1 MGKLQYINRRL
12 VFYTLICGIGSIIY
26 GWEVGMINIILSMR
40 ASFGAKFGLYEFVP
54 KKGFI
59 ETDDKNLREMV
70 ITPSFTVG
78 GLVGSILVLYIMDRI
93 GRSGSL
99 RVSAFIYLIGSIVQ
113 FVCNSIYTLC
123 IGRFIGGIASGVALV
138 ICSLYLAEIS
148 PKEIRG
154 TLGIVNP
161 LGLQVGMFLSSLF
174 DTLCLKLITKNMTAQ
189 WRTAMG
195 GLLIPSVI
203 FIVLVW
209 FLPETPR
216 YLLLKKREDKSL
228 KNLALIREKGDC
240 HPAVVEEFD
249 EMNARLKVELSEG
262 LCTWKE
268 LVSTKSILYRVV
280 IVSVLQLLHMLVGVN
295 AIGYY
300 STQIYSRYLG
310 ISLAQYGAWLACL
323 QNLISFICTL
333 PAMRYIENFGRK
345 PILKWGAFLL
355 FLCMVAIYGL
365 CHISDA
371 TKISN
376 PSASK
381 ATGWICV
388 VVMYAFSVIYGWSWS
403 SVVFVWQAEVFPI
416 RMRSKANC
424 IGSFFQYI
432 GSLIVGSTT
441 TTLMKYMEFYTFLIY
456 AAFCFISF
464 FFAHVCI
471 RETKGLSLEEMEHL
485 YGNKP
490 TEEELKAIKD
500 IKEKKSVNAVEA

>member
-1 MGKLQYINRRL
+1 
-12 VFYTLICGIGSIIY
+12 
-26 GWEVGMINIILSMR
+26 MR

-54 KKGFI
+54 KQGFV
-59 ETDDKNLREMV
+59 ETDSKPFREMV

-78 GLVGSILVLYIMDRI
+78 GMVGSIFVLYIMDRI
-93 GRSGSL
+93 GRAGSL
-99 RVSAFIYLIGSIVQ
+99 RVSAIIYMIGCLVQ
-113 FVCNSIYTLC
+113 VFCGSVFTLC
-123 IGRFIGGIASGVALV
+123 LGRFIAGIAAGTALV
-138 ICSLYLAEIS
+138 ICPLYLAEIS
-148 PKEIRG
+148 PKQIRG

-161 LGLQVGMFLSSLF
+161 LGLQVGMFLASLF

-189 WRTAMG
+189 WRTAMA
-195 GLLIPSVI
+195 GLLIPSVL
-203 FIVLVW
+203 FLLLVW

-216 YLLLKKREDKSL
+216 FLLLKNNEEKSL
-228 KNLALIREKGDC
+228 KNLAAIREKGDC
-240 HPAVVEEFD
+240 HPAVVEEFN
-249 EMNARLKVELSEG
+249 EMNTRLKAELAEG

-268 LVSTKSILYRVV
+268 LFATKSILYRVI

-355 FLCMVAIYGL
+355 GLCMVAIYAL

-371 TKISN
+371 TKTSN
-376 PSASK
+376 IGLSK
-381 ATGWICV
+381 TTGWICV
-388 VVMYAFSVIYGWSWS
+388 IVMYAFSVIYGWSWS

-416 RMRSKANC
+416 RMRAKANC
-424 IGSFFQYI
+424 IGSFFQFI
-432 GSLIVGSTT
+432 GALIVGSTT
-441 TTLMKYMEFYTFLIY
+441 TALMRVMEFYTFLIY

-464 FFAHVCI
+464 FFAQVCI

-485 YGNKP
+485 YGSP
-490 TEEELKAIKD
+490 TEAEINAEKQLREIKN
-500 IKEKKSVNAVEA
+500 KNAVNNVES